1 MCSKC
6 QPPKKECHE
15 HKHECCKKECHEHKH
30 EHECCKKRCCKKR
43 CCEQKH
49 CYKHCQKCCCV
60 PMPIM
65 YENPPFDNMGVSGS
79 FSSGPFLT
87 LSYGIVY

>member
-1 MCSKC
+1 MCSRC
-6 QPPKKECHE
+6 HPPKKECHE
-15 HKHECCKKECHEHKH
+15 HKCCKKECHEHKH
-30 EHECCKKRCCKKR
+30 EHECCKKRCH
-43 CCEQKH
+43 KH
-49 CYKHCQKCCCV
+49 CQKQCQKCCCV

>member
-1 MCSKC
+1 MCSRC
-6 QPPKKECHE
+6 HPPKK
-15 HKHECCKKECHEHKH
+15 ECCKKECCEHKH
-30 EHECCKKRCCKKR
+30 EHKCCKKRCHEHK
-43 CCEQKH
+43 Q
-49 CYKHCQKCCCV
+49 CQKCCCV

>member
-15 HKHECCKKECHEHKH
+15 HKHEHE
-30 EHECCKKRCCKKR
+30 CCKKR